1 MEILNLGGANDESA
15 QLPSKKRLKVAKA
28 AIGIGG
34 LAALTGLGSTLA
46 ANITLNSDAPVE
58 FGQGVAQ
65 TAACDADGFAITP
78 VSYYDANLSTFRLD
92 YVQVT
97 GLNLVPIG
105 ADIANSNNIGTSSV
119 SYAFMDGTAIAAH
132 PGQYY
137 DASAISN
144 ATLSPKGDGWVNTC
158 DQVVLDFK
166 AYTDDIKYVG
176 YTLDGYTAIDKGDP
190 LPNTVSSPLFWS
202 VDNYN
207 ITHPSGQGG
216 GQHNSDIAIIFDSTH
231 DESNYGTAMNDFDSY
246 GSIDYESPADTDG
259 TGYVEESSFKFY
271 TYDGHASGEANSN
284 YWTDPSAGAI
294 SKITVESMKYFPSNY
309 INGNQENNSTAF
321 GGGYLGVN
329 PN

>member
-46 ANITLNSDAPVE
+46 ATITLNSDAPVE

-166 AYTDDIKYVG
+166 AYTDNTDYVG
-176 YTLDGYTAIDKGDP
+176 NTLDGYTAIDKGDP

-207 ITHPSGQGG
+207 ITHPSGLGG
-216 GQHNSDIAIIFDSTH
+216 GQHNSDIAIIFDATSGASNSGTLDNNYDDVSTI
-231 DESNYGTAMNDFDSY
+231 EYTTPNLNGTPNVY
-246 GSIDYESPADTDG
+246 TDNS
-259 TGYVEESSFKFY
+259 TFRFY

-284 YWTDPSAGAI
+284 NWRDPSAGAI

-309 INGNQENNSTAF
+309 SQASNGSYGT
-321 GGGYLGVN
+321 GGYLGVN

>member
-46 ANITLNSDAPVE
+46 ATITLNSDAPVE

-97 GLNLVPIG
+97 GLNLVPVGSDFSTATGTGSSISYSQYS
-105 ADIANSNNIGTSSV
+105 DI
-119 SYAFMDGTAIAAH
+119 TAIAAH

-176 YTLDGYTAIDKGDP
+176 YTLDGYTAIDTGTS
-190 LPNTVSSPLFWS
+190 LPNTTSSPLFWR
-202 VDNYN
+202 VNNYN
-207 ITHPSGQGG
+207 ITHPSGLGG
-216 GQHNSDIAIIFDSTH
+216 GQHNSDIAIIFDATSGASNSGTLDNNYDDVSTI
-231 DESNYGTAMNDFDSY
+231 EYTTPNLNGTPNVY
-246 GSIDYESPADTDG
+246 TDNS
-259 TGYVEESSFKFY
+259 TFRFY

-284 YWTDPSAGAI
+284 NWRDPSAGAI

-309 INGNQENNSTAF
+309 SQASNGVYGT
-321 GGGYLGVN
+321 GGYLGVN

>member
-97 GLNLVPIG
+97 GLNLVPVGSDFSTATGTGSSISYSQYS
-105 ADIANSNNIGTSSV
+105 DI
-119 SYAFMDGTAIAAH
+119 TAIAAH

-176 YTLDGYTAIDKGDP
+176 YTLDGYTAIDTGAS
-190 LPNTVSSPLFWS
+190 LPNTVSSPLMWKVHNNDI
-202 VDNYN
+202 VDPLGGYN
-207 ITHPSGQGG
+207 QA
-216 GQHNSDIAIIFDSTH
+216 NSDVAIIFDAT
-231 DESNYGTAMNDFDSY
+231 DDASNYGTLDNDYDDVWSIGYDSPNVY
-246 GSIDYESPADTDG
+246 TDNS
-259 TGYVEESSFKFY
+259 TFRFY

-284 YWTDPSAGAI
+284 NWRDPSSGAI

-309 INGNQENNSTAF
+309 SQASNGVYGT
-321 GGGYLGVN
+321 GGYLGVN

>member
-97 GLNLVPIG
+97 GLNLVPVG
-105 ADIANSNNIGTSSV
+105 SDFSTATGTGSSI
-119 SYAFMDGTAIAAH
+119 SYSQYSDKTAIAAH

-166 AYTDDIKYVG
+166 AYTDNTDYVG
-176 YTLDGYTAIDKGDP
+176 NTLDGYQAVYDHTS
-190 LPNTVSSPLFWS
+190 LPNTTSSPLFWS
-202 VDNYN
+202 VDDDH
-207 ITHPSGQGG
+207 ITTPTQNDSGQY
-216 GQHNSDIAIIFDSTH
+216 NTDVAIIFDATNG
-231 DESNYGTAMNDFDSY
+231 ESNYGTLNNNYDYVADIWYDSPNVY
-246 GSIDYESPADTDG
+246 TDNS
-259 TGYVEESSFKFY
+259 TFKFFNLN
-271 TYDGHASGEANSN
+271 GHYIDPEKNNGS
-284 YWTDPSAGAI
+284 WRDPSAGAI

-309 INGNQENNSTAF
+309 SQASNGSYGT
-321 GGGYLGVN
+321 GGYLGVN